1 MNKKN
6 LIGCLEKRKEK
17 EDERFW
23 FYIDD
28 YIELIKSRNKEYV
41 TKWIKMDKDISEE
54 KIRTNSIGLDYWKLY
69 LSIDNFILTNY
80 V

>member
-6 LIGCLEKRKEK
+6 LIGFLEKRKEK
-17 EDERFW
+17 EEEEFW

-28 YIELIKSRNKEYV
+28 YIELIKLESKEYV
-41 TKWIKMDKDISEE
+41 LERVKMDKDISEE

-69 LSIDNFILTNY
+69 LSIDIFILDNY

>member
-17 EDERFW
+17 EEERFW
-23 FYIDD
+23 FYIYD
-28 YIELIKSRNKEYV
+28 YIEVIKSRNKEFV
-41 TKWIKMDKDISEE
+41 IARVKIDKDISEE
-54 KIRTNSIGLDYWKLY
+54 KIRTNSISLDYWKLY
-69 LSIDNFILTNY
+69 LSIDNFILSNY